1 MSRKKGKK
9 ILTPFEKAA
18 IMNEET
24 VNDYLVRI
32 RKIATSIFEW
42 VNLPSSMDARYI
54 EQCLYFTGTAAL
66 LHTEEYGFINTKA
79 ACDGDLT
86 IYGLP
91 SAINCYSYSFN
102 DVRNVYNGLIE
113 GISEDKNSEAIL
125 VMNTWDR
132 TPTVATINL
141 FAERLAEADRTCDV
155 NIKAQKTPLV
165 ILIDKQQELSLKNAY
180 AQIDG
185 NTPIIFG
192 DNNQLDLKKIQA
204 LNTSAPYVVDKIM
217 EYKKEIWNEMLSYLG
232 INNLSEKKERL
243 ISDETNSNNELINM
257 NLQSYLAPRK
267 KACEQFNEKFG
278 LTGDNTID
286 VKVRSDLLN
295 IIKNEGSAVFDE
307 YGSKPK
313 EEVTED
319 E

>member
-1 MSRKKGKK
+1 MSRKKRK

-18 IMNEET
+18 VMNNET
-24 VNDYLVRI
+24 VNDYLMRF

-42 VNLPSSMDARYI
+42 KNLPSSMDARYI

-91 SAINCYSYSFN
+91 SAINCYSYGFN
-102 DVRNVYNGLIE
+102 EIRNVYNGLIE

-125 VMNTWDR
+125 VMNNWDR
-132 TPTVATINL
+132 YPTVATINL

-155 NIKAQKTPLV
+155 NIKAQKTPLIV
-165 ILIDKQQELSLKNAY
+165 LIDKAQELSMKNAY

-185 NTPIIFG
+185 NTPVIFG
-192 DNNQLDLKKIQA
+192 DNNQLDLKKIQS
-204 LNTSAPYVVDKIM
+204 LNTASPYVVDKVM
-217 EYKKEIWNEMLSYLG
+217 EYKKEIWNEFLTFLG
-232 INNLSEKKERL
+232 VNNLSEKKERL
-243 ISDETNSNNELINM
+243 IADETNSNNELINL

-278 LTGDNTID
+278 LTGENAID
-286 VKVRSDLLN
+286 VKVRSDLEN
-295 IIKNEGSAVFDE
+295 IIKHEASAVIDE
-307 YGSKPK
+307 YGEPEVK
-313 EEVTED
+313 EDVD